1 MSTNNRRSA
10 GSWLAAL
17 AGGLAMLALVSCA
30 EPTPYAPSTPDNAN
44 GYADQQ
50 LAANRYRITFTGN
63 SVTSREVVENYL
75 LLRAAEVTRNAG
87 YDYFVF
93 DTRDTRA
100 NTIYY
105 SDYYSDFPGFV
116 GFHRFDHHFHA
127 FAFFP
132 YDYGYEGY
140 SRPITRYQAY
150 AEIVVLPKDEAK
162 HEPRA
167 MNADD
172 VIAHLRPV
180 TVQQPPPAASSY

>member
-1 MSTNNRRSA
+1 MSMNHRRSG
-10 GSWLAAL
+10 GSWLAAF

-63 SVTSREVVENYL
+63 SVTSREVVESYL

-100 NTIYY
+100 NTTYY
-105 SDYYSDFPGFV
+105 SDYYSSFPGFV
-116 GFHRFDHHFHA
+116 GFHHFDHHFHT

-132 YDYGYEGY
+132 YDYESY

-150 AEIVVLPKDEAK
+150 AEIVVLPKGEAK
-162 HEPRA
+162 SETRA

-172 VIAHLRPV
+172 VIAHLRPAA
-180 TVQQPPPAASSY
+180 TQPPPAASSY